1 MKLTPIKSLCLM
13 LISTA
18 FTTHAAINLDRTR
31 IVFPESDKASSL
43 KVDNQSKALPYL
55 ALSGLKMKRGI
66 KKMRTLW
73 RFPIQRIEAGASSQV
88 RIVKQAAT
96 RQLPKDRESLFY
108 FNLREVPPKASAPAR
123 SAA

>member
-55 ALSGLKMKRGI
+55 ALSGLKMKRG
-66 KKMRTLW
+66 KKKIRTLW
-73 RFPIQRIEAGASSQV
+73 RFPHSTYRSGRLVAG
-88 RIVKQAAT
+88 K
-96 RQLPKDRESLFY
+96 
-108 FNLREVPPKASAPAR
+108 NC
-123 SAA
+123 

>member
-18 FTTHAAINLDRTR
+18 FTAHAAINLDRTR

-55 ALSGLKMKRGI
+55 ALSWIENEKGKR
-66 KKMRTLW
+66 RCALY
-73 RFPIQRIEAGASSQV
+73 GASPHS
-88 RIVKQAAT
+88 T
-96 RQLPKDRESLFY
+96 Y
-108 FNLREVPPKASAPAR
+108 R
-123 SAA
+123 SGRLVAGKNC

>member
-18 FTTHAAINLDRTR
+18 FTAHAAINLDRTR

-55 ALSGLKMKRGI
+55 ALSWIEDEKGQ

-73 RFPIQRIEAGASSQV
+73 RFPHS
-88 RIVKQAAT
+88 T
-96 RQLPKDRESLFY
+96 Y
-108 FNLREVPPKASAPAR
+108 R
-123 SAA
+123 SGRLVADKNC

>member
-55 ALSGLKMKRGI
+55 ALS
-66 KKMRTLW
+66 W
-73 RFPIQRIEAGASSQV
+73 IEDEKGHKEDAHFMALPHSTYRSGRLVAG
-88 RIVKQAAT
+88 K
-96 RQLPKDRESLFY
+96 
-108 FNLREVPPKASAPAR
+108 NC
-123 SAA
+123 

>member
-55 ALSGLKMKRGI
+55 
-66 KKMRTLW
+66 
-73 RFPIQRIEAGASSQV
+73 
-88 RIVKQAAT
+88 
-96 RQLPKDRESLFY
+96 
-108 FNLREVPPKASAPAR
+108 
-123 SAA
+123 

>member
-18 FTTHAAINLDRTR
+18 FTAHAAINLDRTR

-55 ALSGLKMKRGI
+55 ALS
-66 KKMRTLW
+66 W
-73 RFPIQRIEAGASSQV
+73 IE
-88 RIVKQAAT
+88 
-96 RQLPKDRESLFY
+96 D
-108 FNLREVPPKASAPAR
+108 
-123 SAA
+123 